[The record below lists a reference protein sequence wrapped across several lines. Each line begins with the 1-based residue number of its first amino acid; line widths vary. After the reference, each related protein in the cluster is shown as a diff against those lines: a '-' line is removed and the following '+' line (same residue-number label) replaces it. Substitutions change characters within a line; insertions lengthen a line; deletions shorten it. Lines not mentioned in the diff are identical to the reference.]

1 MEIINIVKALN
12 FTSFVWMITLPTAM
26 MAFDVVTGLIKAW
39 INHDFQSAIMR
50 AGLAKKAGELLIIVM
65 GLLFTHGMGLPT
77 YILSCVSLYI
87 ILMELMSIVEN
98 LDKIGC
104 PLPKALKDVINNV
117 GHSIQE
123 DDITELKARI
133 SELEAILNGKD
144 ILTKK

>member
-1 MEIINIVKALN
+1 MELIHIIQQIHFA
-12 FTSFVWMITLPTAM
+12 SFCWMLLLPASM
-26 MAFDVVTGLIKAW
+26 MGIDVVTGLIKAW

-65 GLLFTHGMGLPT
+65 GLLFTYGMGLPT

-117 GHSIQE
+117 GHAVQE

-133 SELEAILNGKD
+133 TELEAILNGKD
-144 ILTKK
+144 ILSK